1 MLASSSLL
9 NCSLNTGAE
18 YCRGKVVRLPKATQ
32 VFATRQVSIDH
43 AGWTGA
49 RAGGHNNWSRPL
61 SEQLVYSFGDGIV
74 ERGGNKHGNDVR
86 PRLTHTPDRILDAVG
101 RIRIE
106 TGFREKPH
114 NKIAYLAVFV
124 QNDDGFVG
132 SYCAPPFLSSFYPN
146 AVAPLEGLVRR
157 SVSPHSPP
165 TVLRARVLGPIF
177 NVWAVQQWSI
187 APVNPTPRAALVETK
202 TAQPGDRAA
211 V

>member
-1 MLASSSLL
+1 
-9 NCSLNTGAE
+9 
-18 YCRGKVVRLPKATQ
+18 VRLPKATQ

-86 PRLTHTPDRILDAVG
+86 SRLTQTPDRILDAVG
-101 RIRIE
+101 RIRIK

-114 NKIAYLAVFV
+114 NKIADLAVFV

-132 SYCAPPFLSSFYPN
+132 SYCAPPFSFFILSQRRRPAGGF
-146 AVAPLEGLVRR
+146 VRHG
-157 SVSPHSPP
+157 VSPHSPP
-165 TVLRARVLGPIF
+165 SVICSRVLGPIF